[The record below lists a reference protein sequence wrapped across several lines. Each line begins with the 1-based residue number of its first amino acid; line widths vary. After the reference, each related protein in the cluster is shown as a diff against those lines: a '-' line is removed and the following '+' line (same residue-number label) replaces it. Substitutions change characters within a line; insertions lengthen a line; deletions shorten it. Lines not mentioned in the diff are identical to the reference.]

1 MLRYYEDE
9 VRIMAL
15 RRERLP
21 QHENKADTSSLH
33 GSLGSIG
40 FNRVPTGMHGMPIS
54 VGPG

>member
-40 FNRVPTGMHGMPIS
+40 FHRVPTGMHGMPIS

>member
-21 QHENKADTSSLH
+21 QHESKAR
-33 GSLGSIG
+33 GLGEARRKQGEQWPSG
-40 FNRVPTGMHGMPIS
+40 VRG
-54 VGPG
+54 